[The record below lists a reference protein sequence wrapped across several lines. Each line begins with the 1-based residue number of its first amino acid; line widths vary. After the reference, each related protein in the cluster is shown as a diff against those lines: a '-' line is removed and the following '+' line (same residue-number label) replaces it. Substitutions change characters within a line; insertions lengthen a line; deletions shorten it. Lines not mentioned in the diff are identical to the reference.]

1 VPEQTAGRATSG
13 ADDAELRAL
22 LHECTATRSLAHG
35 TLTPITGGLSNRAW
49 RLDACGAAW
58 FVRLGHPDA
67 ARLGV
72 DRRSECVALRAV
84 SAAGLAPAV
93 RACEP
98 DLGLLVTRYIDGTT
112 WRAADVAV
120 QSNLQRVAERL
131 RCLHGLP
138 VPTGVQVVN
147 YAQQARH
154 LEAGLTAADSE
165 AAALQVRAGH
175 VFERLAGRG
184 IAKTLCH
191 HDLHHL
197 NLVDDGAR
205 LWLVDWEYAG
215 RGDPLLDVAGFLA
228 MHRLGPAPTA
238 EFLKCYG
245 RLRAAD
251 RVCLDDAR
259 WAFDYVQWLWY
270 RSRFPDPAQD
280 GARHAEGLAQ
290 RLLRCNN

>member
-1 VPEQTAGRATSG
+1 
-13 ADDAELRAL
+13 
-22 LHECTATRSLAHG
+22 
-35 TLTPITGGLSNRAW
+35 
-49 RLDACGAAW
+49 
-58 FVRLGHPDA
+58 
-67 ARLGV
+67 
-72 DRRSECVALRAV
+72 VALQAV

-98 DLGLLVTRYIDGTT
+98 DLGLLVTHYIDGTT

-131 RCLHGLP
+131 RCLHELP
-138 VPTGVQVVN
+138 VPTGVQVVD

-154 LEAGLTAADSE
+154 LEAGLTAADRE
-165 AAALQVRAGH
+165 AAALHVRAGH

-184 IAKTLCH
+184 LANTLCH

-228 MHRLGPAPTA
+228 MHRLGPGPTA
-238 EFLKCYG
+238 EFLRCYG

-270 RSRFPDPAQD
+270 RSSLGSRPDPGSVLAD
-280 GARHAEGLAQ
+280 REARLAS
-290 RLLRCNN
+290 RLLRCNNRQVDSGKGGG